1 MSRHIVIAGASGLI
15 GQGLVRAATARGD
28 RVTTLVRRP
37 GRHSGEVEWD
47 PAAGRLSPRALE
59 GADAV
64 VLLNGASVGRMP
76 WTKSYR
82 EKLLNSRIDSTQT
95 MVDALREL
103 GSAAPM
109 LVSGSAVGYYG
120 NAPGEVLTET
130 AGVGNTFLAK
140 LCEAWEGAAREAE
153 TVTRVALVR
162 TAPVIHRRGVLRPM
176 ITLTSFGLG
185 GPLGR
190 GSQIWPWISLEDEVR
205 ALLHVIDEGL
215 TGPVNLCGPI
225 PATANDIGRS
235 LARELRRPFWLPAPQ
250 WGLKVVLGT
259 AATES
264 LLTVDADVRPGA
276 LEANGFTFTHT
287 TAEAAVRAAV
297 TDSS

>member
-37 GRHSGEVEWD
+37 ARHSGEVEWD
-47 PAAGRLSPRALE
+47 PAARRLAPRDIE
-59 GADAV
+59 SADAV

-82 EKLLNSRIDSTQT
+82 ETLLSSRLDSVRT
-95 MVDALREL
+95 MVGALREL
-103 GSAAPM
+103 GAKAPP

-120 NAPGEVLTET
+120 SAPGEVLSESAR
-130 AGVGNTFLAK
+130 AGETFLAK
-140 LCEAWEGAAREAE
+140 LCVAWEGAAREAE

-162 TAPVIHRRGVLRPM
+162 TAPVIHRHGVLRPM
-176 ITLTSFGLG
+176 ITLTSLGLG

-190 GSQIWPWISLEDEVR
+190 GTQIWPWISLDDEVR
-205 ALLHVIDEGL
+205 AILHIIDERL
-215 TGPVNLCGPI
+215 SGPINLCGPT
-225 PATANDIGRS
+225 PATANEIGRS
-235 LARELRRPFWLPAPQ
+235 LARELHRPFWLPAPA
-250 WGLKVVLGT
+250 WGLKLVLGK

-264 LLTVDADVRPGA
+264 LLTVDADVRPSV
-276 LEANGFTFTHT
+276 LESSGFTFTHS
-287 TAEAAVRAAV
+287 TAESAVRAAV
-297 TDSS
+297 VE